1 MAWKLSAE
9 QPFTSTSLSSGREPW
24 NILVNTSLKSS
35 VHQNGRAV
43 FIKILPNK
51 TEDKLMSLN
60 FKHFWF
66 LRIVSVGKESGVD
79 DSEGDIMGNISGVP
93 KPGDGA
99 PPIYHLSCSHHSTC
113 WRLCWRGSLLGV
125 CQWLTVAA
133 SNGSRSEGCNRTP
146 MFQQFWFLYWSV
158 IR

>member
-24 NILVNTSLKSS
+24 NILVKTSLKSS

-60 FKHFWF
+60 LYHFGF

-79 DSEGDIMGNISGVP
+79 DNEGDIMGNISGVP
-93 KPGDGA
+93 KPGDGGL
-99 PPIYHLSCSHHSTC
+99 PIYHLSCSHHSTC
-113 WRLCWRGSLLGV
+113 WRLCWRGSLLRA
-125 CQWLTVAA
+125 CQWLTVLA
-133 SNGSRSEGCNRTP
+133 SNGSRVKGAMGHPCLSNFDSWTEV
-146 MFQQFWFLYWSV
+146 W
-158 IR
+158 